1 MNKNEDY
8 GEVEGREP
16 QYETVNG
23 GLTWAALAYTALSI
37 LGVFVGILLW
47 QVWINTGRLDRVE
60 TGMINHE
67 KEMARIDKDGQRNDD
82 KLEHRIDQLMTRVDA
97 MQVMCEELRKKMP

>member
-1 MNKNEDY
+1 MTNREDD

-16 QYETVNG
+16 HHETING

-37 LGVFVGILLW
+37 LGAFVGILLW

-60 TGMINHE
+60 TGMLNHE
-67 KEMARIDKDGQRNDD
+67 REMARMDKDGQRNDD

-97 MQVMCEELRKKMP
+97 VSIMCEELRKKVP